1 MGTRNESSECWR
13 GNLRKLKL
21 DLSQNFLPEAGAM
34 RWAVAD
40 NSDMRGAAVKG
51 LLGELDKSYWPLHC
65 ISLMLSGMVSVPC
78 VAVHLQN
85 KSETQ

>member
-1 MGTRNESSECWR
+1 M
-13 GNLRKLKL
+13 
-21 DLSQNFLPEAGAM
+21 
-34 RWAVAD
+34 AD

-65 ISLMLSGMVSVPC
+65 TSLMLSGMVSVPC